1 MKKLLPKGWVETSL
15 DNLFNLVY
23 GKGISAKELAEESL
37 TSDNFYW
44 VYGAN
49 GIIGKYEKYTYE
61 KSKVIISCRGAASG
75 AIHKTLPYSF
85 ISSNSI
91 VLDEIHESFFNIEF
105 IKYVMTHVDK
115 TSIITGTAQP
125 QITIQLLKNLQI
137 PLPPLP

>member
-1 MKKLLPKGWVETSL
+1 
-15 DNLFNLVY
+15 
-23 GKGISAKELAEESL
+23 
-37 TSDNFYW
+37 
-44 VYGAN
+44 
-49 GIIGKYEKYTYE
+49 
-61 KSKVIISCRGAASG
+61 

-137 PLPPLP
+137 PLPPLPEQERIVAKLDKLFAQHEKIKKALDRIPQLLKSFR